1 MTFRFN
7 GHLLGDADGYMDKEQ
22 KKAAK
27 AADPVSRFRQ
37 RLIKDGVATEQQ
49 LAQIEADAE
58 REILEAIEYA
68 LGSAWPDNDE
78 LRKDVY
84 ADEVPA

>member
-1 MTFRFN
+1 
-7 GHLLGDADGYMDKEQ
+7 MDKEQ

-27 AADPVSRFRQ
+27 AADPVPRFRQ